1 MEKKCV
7 YCGAPLPGDASFCHC
22 CARSQQEKRLFLPPR
37 RRRRI
42 RWSLWAAAV
51 AALLA
56 IACVPILRGQAAPSD
71 LLPAGQPT
79 ALPEAA
85 ASTAPQTVPI
95 PETTVPEETLTQL
108 QELALNAIEEALAT
122 PDLETHTPQLVNAI
136 EYRSGNWDGKRST
149 FHGLLLRLEGNFL
162 LEDEYDSH
170 LNVLLDMDTGEILN
184 STQLDYD
191 RIRAYQRTV
200 ANREQYHHLL
210 LNAYRSFLEDDLLQ
224 IWMDS
229 EIRDELPQEDLDAV
243 NSRLA
248 LDFPEEEAE
257 MGFGFPGEIPLPVQ
271 SCSFEE
277 GALIEP
283 IAVGMHAVRERD
295 VSIGQNIL
303 IIGAGTIGLGVYLS
317 AKICNPSK
325 IIVADVVD
333 YNLEMARELGCEYTI
348 NSMKEDLE
356 AEVKKLTNG
365 EGVDITFLAF
375 GNAPVVESASKC
387 TKEGGVIS
395 EIAVIPNGTGCP
407 YNMIQVKQ
415 QSLIGSNMYV
425 RKDYEVVVENMA
437 KGRIDSKK
445 MVSKIYPIEEFTAA
459 MEMADKRTEPVVK
472 VMLKF

>member
-7 YCGAPLPGDASFCHC
+7 YCGAPLPGDAVFCHC

-42 RWSLWAAAV
+42 RWSLWAAAA

-56 IACVPILRGQAAPSD
+56 IACVPILRGKAAPSD
-71 LLPAGQPT
+71 SLPTGQPT
-79 ALPEAA
+79 TLPEAT

-95 PETTVPEETLTQL
+95 PETTVPEESLTQL

-122 PDLETHTPQLVNAI
+122 PDLEAHTPQLVNAI
-136 EYRSGNWDGKRST
+136 EYRAGNWDGKRST

-271 SCSFEE
+271 SCSFEK
-277 GALIEP
+277 GALAELDALP
-283 IAVGMHAVRERD
+283 YDYSEDALAAVADALKIQDSGPVRMQSNHLENVQDARFYIVNGEKRGQWALHTNGNQEYVLYHDFENGIWARHLWVYTSGVMMDDYWYADGTPAAQFVLTEGGQYNQTLFYPDGKQSYHFIQDMGVEQAEICAPDGSERLTLTA
-295 VSIGQNIL
+295 S
-303 IIGAGTIGLGVYLS
+303 GTGTELS
-317 AKICNPSK
+317 AY
-325 IIVADVVD
+325 A
-333 YNLEMARELGCEYTI
+333 A
-348 NSMKEDLE
+348 
-356 AEVKKLTNG
+356 NG
-365 EGVDITFLAF
+365 SRSRHVWFFPD
-375 GNAPVVESASKC
+375 
-387 TKEGGVIS
+387 
-395 EIAVIPNGTGCP
+395 
-407 YNMIQVKQ
+407 
-415 QSLIGSNMYV
+415 GS
-425 RKDYEVVVENMA
+425 
-437 KGRIDSKK
+437 
-445 MVSKIYPIEEFTAA
+445 TQ
-459 MEMADKRTEPVVK
+459 TE
-472 VMLKF
+472 

>member
-56 IACVPILRGQAAPSD
+56 IACVPILCGQAAPSD
-71 LLPAGQPT
+71 SLPTGQPT
-79 ALPEAA
+79 TLPEAT

-122 PDLETHTPQLVNAI
+122 PDLETHTPQLTNAI
-136 EYRSGNWDGKRST
+136 EYRAGNWDGKRST

-229 EIRDELPQEDLDAV
+229 EIRDELPREDLDAV

-271 SCSFEE
+271 SCSFEK
-277 GALIEP
+277 GALAELDALP
-283 IAVGMHAVRERD
+283 YDYSEDALAAVADALKIQDSGPVRMQSNHLANVQDARFYIVNGEKRGQWALHTNGDQEYVLYHDFDNSVWARHLWVYASGVMMDDYWYADGTPAAQFVLTEGGQYNQTLFYPDGKQSYHFIQDMGVEQAEIYAPDGSERLTLTA
-295 VSIGQNIL
+295 S
-303 IIGAGTIGLGVYLS
+303 GTGTELS
-317 AKICNPSK
+317 AY
-325 IIVADVVD
+325 A
-333 YNLEMARELGCEYTI
+333 A
-348 NSMKEDLE
+348 
-356 AEVKKLTNG
+356 NG
-365 EGVDITFLAF
+365 SRSRHIWFFPD
-375 GNAPVVESASKC
+375 
-387 TKEGGVIS
+387 
-395 EIAVIPNGTGCP
+395 
-407 YNMIQVKQ
+407 
-415 QSLIGSNMYV
+415 GS
-425 RKDYEVVVENMA
+425 
-437 KGRIDSKK
+437 
-445 MVSKIYPIEEFTAA
+445 TQ
-459 MEMADKRTEPVVK
+459 TE
-472 VMLKF
+472 

>member
-42 RWSLWAAAV
+42 RWSLWAAAA

-71 LLPAGQPT
+71 SLPTGQPT
-79 ALPEAA
+79 TLPEAT

-95 PETTVPEETLTQL
+95 PETTVPEESLTQL

-122 PDLETHTPQLVNAI
+122 PDLETHTPQLTNAI
-136 EYRSGNWDGKRST
+136 EYRAGNWDGKRST

-200 ANREQYHHLL
+200 ASREQYHHLL

-229 EIRDELPQEDLDAV
+229 EIRDELPREDLDAV

-271 SCSFEE
+271 SCSFEK
-277 GALIEP
+277 GALAELDALP
-283 IAVGMHAVRERD
+283 YDYSEDALAAVADALKIQDSGPVRMQSNHLENVQDARFYIVNGKKRGQWALHTNGDQEYVLYHDFENGIWARHLWVYTSGVMMDDYWYADGTPAARFVLTESGQYTETLYYPDGKQSYRLLRDPGSEQAEICAPDGSERLTLTA
-295 VSIGQNIL
+295 S
-303 IIGAGTIGLGVYLS
+303 GTGTELS
-317 AKICNPSK
+317 AY
-325 IIVADVVD
+325 A
-333 YNLEMARELGCEYTI
+333 A
-348 NSMKEDLE
+348 
-356 AEVKKLTNG
+356 NG
-365 EGVDITFLAF
+365 SRSRHIWFFPD
-375 GNAPVVESASKC
+375 
-387 TKEGGVIS
+387 
-395 EIAVIPNGTGCP
+395 
-407 YNMIQVKQ
+407 
-415 QSLIGSNMYV
+415 GS
-425 RKDYEVVVENMA
+425 
-437 KGRIDSKK
+437 
-445 MVSKIYPIEEFTAA
+445 TQ
-459 MEMADKRTEPVVK
+459 TE
-472 VMLKF
+472 

>member
-1 MEKKCV
+1 MRAGFIEE
-7 YCGAPLPGDASFCHC
+7 PGKAYFK
-22 CARSQQEKRLFLPPR
+22 E
-37 RRRRI
+37 
-42 RWSLWAAAV
+42 
-51 AALLA
+51 
-56 IACVPILRGQAAPSD
+56 
-71 LLPAGQPT
+71 
-79 ALPEAA
+79 
-85 ASTAPQTVPI
+85 
-95 PETTVPEETLTQL
+95 VPEPQ
-108 QELALNAIEEALAT
+108 IEKSTDVKIKVVVTGICGSEVHAYHGKHAWRVPPLVSGHEFAGIVVEVGSDVTSVKVGDRVTAEPQYGCGDCPQCRIGKYNICKNKKILGAT
-122 PDLETHTPQLVNAI
+122 YWSGSFG
-136 EYRSGNWDGKRST
+136 EYVVVPEKT
-149 FHGLLLRLEGNFL
+149 VV
-162 LEDEYDSH
+162 H
-170 LNVLLDMDTGEILN
+170 L
-184 STQLDYD
+184 S
-191 RIRAYQRTV
+191 
-200 ANREQYHHLL
+200 
-210 LNAYRSFLEDDLLQ
+210 DD
-224 IWMDS
+224 
-229 EIRDELPQEDLDAV
+229 V
-243 NSRLA
+243 
-248 LDFPEEEAE
+248 
-257 MGFGFPGEIPLPVQ
+257 
-271 SCSFEE
+271 SFEE

-348 NSMKEDLE
+348 NSMKENLE

-415 QSLIGSNMYV
+415 QSLMGSNMYV

>member
-42 RWSLWAAAV
+42 RWSLWAAAA

-56 IACVPILRGQAAPSD
+56 IACVPILRGKAAPSD
-71 LLPAGQPT
+71 SLPTGQPT
-79 ALPEAA
+79 TLPEAT

-95 PETTVPEETLTQL
+95 PETTVPEESLTQL

-122 PDLETHTPQLVNAI
+122 PDLETHTPLLVNAI
-136 EYRSGNWDGKRST
+136 EYRAGNWDGKRST

-277 GALIEP
+277 GALAELEALP
-283 IAVGMHAVRERD
+283 YDYSEDALAAVADALKIQDSGPVRMQSNHLENVQDARFYIVNGEKRGQWALHTNGNQEYVLYHDFENGIWARHLWVYTSGVMMDDYWYADGTPAARFVLTESGQYTETLYYPDGKQSYRLLRDPGSDQAEICAPDGSERLTLTA
-295 VSIGQNIL
+295 S
-303 IIGAGTIGLGVYLS
+303 GTGTELS
-317 AKICNPSK
+317 AY
-325 IIVADVVD
+325 A
-333 YNLEMARELGCEYTI
+333 A
-348 NSMKEDLE
+348 
-356 AEVKKLTNG
+356 NG
-365 EGVDITFLAF
+365 SRSRHVWFFPD
-375 GNAPVVESASKC
+375 
-387 TKEGGVIS
+387 
-395 EIAVIPNGTGCP
+395 
-407 YNMIQVKQ
+407 
-415 QSLIGSNMYV
+415 GS
-425 RKDYEVVVENMA
+425 
-437 KGRIDSKK
+437 
-445 MVSKIYPIEEFTAA
+445 TQ
-459 MEMADKRTEPVVK
+459 TE
-472 VMLKF
+472 